1 MQILMVPGLG
11 GSGPGHW
18 QSHWERSYPGA
29 RRVVQADWSR
39 PIRSLWLERLA
50 QAVESAP
57 GAILVGHSL
66 GCALIAHLAGRGR
79 DLRIGGAL
87 LVAPADPDQG
97 DATPQLRGFAPM
109 PIGKLPF
116 PTVVVASMNDPFMT
130 IERARFLA
138 SAWGAGLVNAGA
150 CGHINVAAGFGAWPA
165 GEKILHELA
174 SECRLRA
181 QGRREDRMRVVFEPG
196 IPVSDPESPLRSARP
211 SWLFRSAQD
220 DRR

>member
-1 MQILMVPGLG
+1 V
-11 GSGPGHW
+11 
-18 QSHWERSYPGA
+18 A
-29 RRVVQADWSR
+29 QADWSR
-39 PIRSLWLERLA
+39 PVRSLWLERLA
-50 QAVESAP
+50 EAVENAP

-66 GCALIAHLAGRGR
+66 GCALIADLAGRYR
-79 DLRIGGAL
+79 NLRIGGAL
-87 LVAPADPDQG
+87 LVAPADS
-97 DATPQLRGFAPM
+97 TPQLRELAPM
-109 PIGKLPF
+109 PAGKLPF

-138 SAWGAGLVNAGA
+138 TAWGAGLVNAGV

-174 SECRLRA
+174 SECRLHARGRQEARRRA
-181 QGRREDRMRVVFEPG
+181 VFEPD
-196 IPVSDPESPLRSARP
+196 IPVSDPELPLRSARP